1 MTYSNWREELFE
13 GKAKVFTTAFG
24 VARKVFKGRP
34 ASINYRVTR
43 GKNFKL
49 VDRYKDVAST
59 IQYPQRSQNPYANFR
74 PDTTKNMTAIPN
86 KVRDSYYTTGRGSFI
101 RQKYNVLDPNQF
113 RAISNV
119 KGKIYR
125 PSDKLLK
132 KDISKIAIARKKG
145 LLQGD
150 DEFKSLVDMRK
161 SEFNKQKEL
170 YDKQITKK
178 QLKKYKKDSYKDP
191 KTGIEYDIPEQV
203 AVAALKGGS
212 KLIPA
217 LMTGIG
223 AAGTIMQARKKRK
236 IGAME
241 KRLMDRENNVRDNDM
256 IRARRDEADKQN
268 KLIDKYEKK
277 HKSQN
282 EKNIRKNVM
291 KGLKSGE
298 VIQDEFS
305 APTNNVGDGKIAGT
319 VEAGDNP
326 PVKKKKRYIYGGK
339 GSRKNW
345 MV

>member
-59 IQYPQRSQNPYANFR
+59 IQYPQRAQNPYANFR

-86 KVRDSYYTTGRGSFI
+86 KARDSYYTTGRGSFI
-101 RQKYNVLDPNQF
+101 GQKYNVLDPNQF

-119 KGKIYR
+119 KGKIYK

-223 AAGTIMQARKKRK
+223 AAGTIMQAKKKSKGDEKLREIARQQGLDLTDPRQRMK
-236 IGAME
+236 AMS
-241 KRLMDRENNVRDNDM
+241 RSRT
-256 IRARRDEADKQN
+256 
-268 KLIDKYEKK
+268 
-277 HKSQN
+277 KS
-282 EKNIRKNVM
+282 M
-291 KGLKSGE
+291 KGKVNNPEGVYKRIKKKKE
-298 VIQDEFS
+298 KDDIPEEAM
-305 APTNNVGDGKIAGT
+305 APTNSVGGGQIAGT
-319 VEAGDNP
+319 VEANDDP

-339 GSRKNW
+339 GSRKMW
-345 MV
+345 MNNK